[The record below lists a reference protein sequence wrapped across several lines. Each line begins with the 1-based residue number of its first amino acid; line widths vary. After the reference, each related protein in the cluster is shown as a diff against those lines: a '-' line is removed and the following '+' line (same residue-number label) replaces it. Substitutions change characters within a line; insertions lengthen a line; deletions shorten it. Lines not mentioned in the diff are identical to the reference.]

1 MGPPIRIKTERVRFS
16 KLFCLEFRLFFF
28 NCRYIYRH
36 FDHTQLL
43 LPAHI
48 PLPCSPIPTHF
59 STTSPSTFISS
70 SFYFCMQAC
79 MLYVCSYF
87 TLHQGYNNCVTSKR
101 QLTALLPPLWLSIF
115 LFPFLECSLGFGQ
128 SVIDTQCR
136 TEASRLL
143 ILSALTNVESVSA
156 VTHFENEPLCPKPRT
171 ALAHRS

>member
-1 MGPPIRIKTERVRFS
+1 
-16 KLFCLEFRLFFF
+16 
-28 NCRYIYRH
+28 
-36 FDHTQLL
+36 
-43 LPAHI
+43 
-48 PLPCSPIPTHF
+48 
-59 STTSPSTFISS
+59 
-70 SFYFCMQAC
+70 

-156 VTHFENEPLCPKPRT
+156 VTHFENEPLCLKPRT